1 MYLYFVLSSRHSP
14 FEELRFYH
22 VLVFLRVFSCH
33 VVWCIHT
40 YSFYI
45 SPKIVPFHL
54 AYTSNL
60 KSSLSAIN
68 FVFLAFFFAFAWL
81 SPWLVHS
88 FQPLFAILSTFFEQ
102 HINKYIFLTQPE
114 RLFNLIGK
122 NRLYTF
128 KIMTD
133 RHDFIPSIL
142 FYFTLFLFFFGFPCF
157 RCFDPDIHS
166 FST

>member
-14 FEELRFYH
+14 FEELHFYH
-22 VLVFLRVFSCH
+22 VLAFLRVFSCR

-40 YSFYI
+40 NSFSI

-54 AYTSNL
+54 AYISNL

-68 FVFLAFFFAFAWL
+68 FVFLAFSFAFAWL
-81 SPWLVHS
+81 SPCLVHS

-102 HINKYIFLTQPE
+102 HINNYIFLTQPE
-114 RLFNLIGK
+114 RLFNLIGEI
-122 NRLYTF
+122 RLYPF

-142 FYFTLFLFFFGFPCF
+142 FYFTPPPFFFFFWFSLFLMF
-157 RCFDPDIHS
+157 
-166 FST
+166 